1 MTVDPNAIFTGT
13 NPDGTKKGSGT
24 ALQQQLALIAAAL
37 NQHDTAIASAQA
49 AISTQGRTYAAA
61 PPAQAG
67 TDKQEIWNSNPTS
80 GSPEGWRYFTAQGA
94 WLPFGQYGAA
104 GGSAV
109 VPPSSAFTVSAD
121 GTTVTPSA
129 NGTITDTV
137 GDTWTFGAVNS
148 SNPTN
153 GNYIVHN
160 GTADSATAA
169 TLLLL
174 KTGVMYQANGSGLW
188 WKWVNGGWQQVSGD
202 PRAGGAPSSSGS
214 IPSTI
219 KLMGIG
225 DSITAGQG
233 GSGSSYFPELGTKL
247 TAAGITATFV
257 GSQVNNTYHSEGY
270 PGQGVDNIKGYVT
283 QTSPAS
289 ILATPPDAIV
299 LLIGTNDNSGYS
311 GALNSSTYSV
321 FNNGTSALLTEYGTL
336 LDAIFTKAP
345 NAYVFACKLTP
356 RTGGQFVDETG
367 FNNGL
372 GSIVQTRFAAGKHC
386 YMVDLYTNFPSSTGL
401 ADGLHPNDSVGYPW
415 IGDRLSE
422 AIAAAFQASP
432 GVTAPSQATAQG
444 LTKLA
449 YDVETWTSSLIDTTN
464 TKTAGFKLYTDRPY
478 ASALTSGNYSV
489 ASGVLTIT
497 GDGAGPN
504 YSLASTCR
512 DGAGGWRGFTVY
524 QNWYIEGEFQ
534 LLGTGTGSGWN
545 SFWLMDAEHLWQG
558 TGHGGEEDIFEYFQQ
573 AFGWQNSWI
582 GFTIH
587 DHQWTSSGDT
597 QNDPVVDLGSSW
609 DPTAWHKYG
618 ELHIAATPSSQ
629 GYAAFYVDDVLKK
642 TVTWNYGGTFSIN
655 DSVHQTIILGTGGS
669 ASMKCRALRAW
680 TK

>member
-67 TDKQEIWNSNPTS
+67 TDRQEIWNSNPAS
-80 GSPEGWRYFTAQGA
+80 GSPEGWRYFVSQGA
-94 WLPFGQYGAA
+94 WLPFGQYGGA
-104 GGSAV
+104 AV
-109 VPPSSAFTVSAD
+109 VPPSSAFTPSAD
-121 GTTVTPSA
+121 GTSITPSA
-129 NGTITDTV
+129 NGTITDNF
-137 GDTWTFGAVNS
+137 GNTWTFGAVNS
-148 SNPTN
+148 SNQTN
-153 GNYIVHN
+153 GNYIVEN
-160 GTADSATAA
+160 GTADPETAA
-169 TLLLL
+169 TLLL
-174 KTGVMYQANGSGLW
+174 KNAGVMYQKNGSGLW
-188 WKWVNGGWQQVSGD
+188 WKQANDAWQQVSGD

-233 GSGSSYFPELGTKL
+233 GSGSSYFPELATKL

-289 ILATPPDAIV
+289 ILATPPDVIV

-356 RTGGQFVDETG
+356 RTGGQFVDETA

-372 GSIVQTRFAAGKHC
+372 GGVVQTRFAAGKHC
-386 YMVDLYTNFPSSTGL
+386 YLVDLSTNFPSSTGL

-415 IGDRLSE
+415 IGDQLSA
-422 AIAAAFQASP
+422 AITAALQASP

-444 LTKLA
+444 YTKLA
-449 YDVETWTSSLIDTTN
+449 YDVETWTSSLIDTSN
-464 TKTAGFKLYTDRPY
+464 TKTAGFKLYPSRPFGM
-478 ASALTSGNYSV
+478 STLSNTNYSI

-497 GDGAGPN
+497 GDGQGPN
-504 YSLASTCR
+504 YSLGSTCSN
-512 DGAGGWRGFTVY
+512 GAGGWNGFTVLGGC
-524 QNWYIEGEFQ
+524 YIEGQYQ

-545 SFWLMDAEHLWQG
+545 SKWFMDAEHLWQN
-558 TGHGGEEDIFEYFQQ
+558 TAHGGEMDIFEFFQQ
-573 AFGWQNSWI
+573 AFGWPSTQI

-587 DHQWTSSGDT
+587 DHHWDTSSDT
-597 QNDPVVDLGSSW
+597 QNDPVVNFPSGF
-609 DPTAWHKYG
+609 DPTAWHWYG
-618 ELHIAATPSSQ
+618 MLWVPATPSTQ
-629 GYAAFYVDDVLKK
+629 GYAAFYIDNVLMK
-642 TVTWNYGGTFSIN
+642 TVTWTYGGTFSIN
-655 DSVHQTIILGTGGS
+655 DSVHQAIILGTGGS
-669 ASMKCRALRAW
+669 ASMKVGPLRVW